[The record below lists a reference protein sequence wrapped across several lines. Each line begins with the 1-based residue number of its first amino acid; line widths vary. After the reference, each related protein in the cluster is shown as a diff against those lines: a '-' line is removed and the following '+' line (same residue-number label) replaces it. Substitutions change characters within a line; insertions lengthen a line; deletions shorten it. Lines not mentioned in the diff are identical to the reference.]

1 MISPFKHSSRMSVE
15 GLAVA
20 LSPWAAGRYVERLRT
35 QFCEPVAYDL
45 GRRLLAVVGSNA
57 FRRP

>member
-1 MISPFKHSSRMSVE
+1 MSVE